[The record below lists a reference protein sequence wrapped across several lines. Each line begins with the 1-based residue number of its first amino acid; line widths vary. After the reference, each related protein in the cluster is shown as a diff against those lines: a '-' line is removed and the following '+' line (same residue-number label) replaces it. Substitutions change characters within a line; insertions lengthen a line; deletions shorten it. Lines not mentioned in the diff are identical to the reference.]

1 MEKRKP
7 VDEKGPSEQ
16 KPDRVRTTGNKS
28 VFGTSGFVE
37 NKSKNGGSRLQRSAA
52 PASPWPSSLTIGVLG
67 GYLLDKHL
75 GTGFFFWIGLV
86 VGILAAYRSLWVI
99 YVRYIREKK

>member
-1 MEKRKP
+1 M
-7 VDEKGPSEQ
+7 DEKGPNEQ

-28 VFGTSGFVE
+28 VSERPDSLKQEQKWWVPAAAV
-37 NKSKNGGSRLQRSAA
+37 SSAGIA
-52 PASPWPSSLTIGVLG
+52 MALSLTIGVLG